1 MSTRSG
7 PGRLAAIVLIAALAA
22 VSVACS
28 KDTTTSDSTATLEAA
43 LKAHQQGKLDE
54 AIDLYKQVIDEDPQ
68 SKFAWYNLGLIHQTR
83 GVANLAETEYR
94 RALVIDPN
102 FVPAL
107 FNLAIVRTGRG
118 DLAEAIGLY
127 RQVIELQPDYAAAH
141 LNLGFALVQA
151 GDEKEGQAELDKAVQ
166 LDPTLASRL
175 PDGSAASPEPPSGQG
190 DGSTGPS

>member
-1 MSTRSG
+1 MSSRSAL
-7 PGRLAAIVLIAALAA
+7 GRLALVALIATLAA
-22 VSVACS
+22 VTVACS
-28 KDTTTSDSTATLEAA
+28 KDSPSDGTATLEAA
-43 LKAHQQGKLDE
+43 IKAHQAGRLDE
-54 AIDLYKQVIDEDPQ
+54 AVDLYKQVIDEDPE
-68 SKFAWYNLGLIHQTR
+68 SKLAWYNLGLIHQTR

-127 RQVIELQPDYAAAH
+127 RHVTELQPDYAAAH

-151 GDEKEGQAELDKAVQ
+151 GDEKEGQAELDEAVQ